1 MKQLGRYELTRLI
14 GQGGMGAVY
23 EARDP
28 RIGRRVV
35 IKTIPLPS
43 TQDVHGGRLRQE
55 SEAGFAAMLTHPN
68 IVSIYDAGEA
78 ENTSFIVMEYVTGGT
93 LESLLS
99 ATDRS
104 GWINLVPV
112 LLPCARA
119 LDYAHS
125 RGVVHGDVKP
135 SNIMVDDQGTPKIL
149 DFGLARLAYHA
160 ANTRPGTIVGT
171 PYYLPPETVQGQPS
185 GPASDQYSLAVIV
198 YRMVTGVFP
207 FVGSGTQLFYK
218 SVRESP
224 ERPDK
229 LNSRLPPAVARA
241 IERALSKD
249 PTDRFPTC
257 VEFLSIV
264 LSQLGPHPSTYALKD
279 FSSLLESI
287 VDDSADAWESSSGC
301 DRRLVSET
309 AAAAA
314 KIASQSRES
323 SNSLKSFF
331 ATFTNLWSRVAR
343 KSKPSATPLESDS
356 MPAQEQDESL
366 ASATLT
372 QNVLDANMFP
382 DELARLQVGE
392 LIEFARQETFERVV
406 ALEGKWLPGFEGA
419 EAPLLVFREAA
430 RYLLA
435 AKNASSAYIAVEHLT
450 RAETLMASA
459 SARLVQDRSPI
470 AGQLPEAFK
479 VWTRLTRAKLEEAR
493 LRLACELPNPFRAG
507 QPLRPDQGLQVFRGR
522 EEIVRQIE
530 SILTDAHSGSIALL
544 GPRRC
549 GKTSLLQ
556 MLPILLPD
564 CVCIFF
570 DLQDNPVD
578 SPQAF
583 FEALDRQS
591 SEQARR
597 DRRIRLPALQNGSTF
612 SCAMEW
618 FQALDKIEGDFRI
631 LLCLDEFERMEEL
644 FPGNRQ
650 DLLQL
655 MGLFRATIQHR
666 KKLRLLVS
674 GVAPFDELGQIWND
688 HFINLRQ
695 VRVGH
700 LDRPTALD
708 LLMRPSSDFPSD
720 AVPESVASCVFER
733 TGGQPYLLQLYGS
746 LLIAHLNAE
755 GKRQAVTEDV
765 RPIEEDVMSQGA
777 YYFRHAYEAAPAQAR
792 AALEALA
799 VGRKPEI
806 DTPTR
811 QWLARRGLVA
821 ENGHLSIPVLGT
833 FMKEELGLASRDT
846 VPP

>member
-35 IKTIPLPS
+35 VKTFPLPS
-43 TQDVHGGRLRQE
+43 TQDVDGERLRQE
-55 SEAGFAAMLTHPN
+55 SEAGFAAMLNHPN
-68 IVSIYDAGEA
+68 IVAIYDAGEA
-78 ENTSFIVMEYVTGGT
+78 ENTAFIVMEYLTGGT

-99 ATDRS
+99 TTARS
-104 GWINLVPV
+104 EWINLVPV
-112 LLPCARA
+112 LMPCARA

-135 SNIMVDDQGTPKIL
+135 NNIMVDEHGTPKIL

-160 ANTRPGTIVGT
+160 PNIRSGTVMGT

-198 YRMVTGVFP
+198 YRMVTGAFP
-207 FVGSGTQLFYK
+207 FVGSGAQLFYK

-224 ERPDK
+224 EPPDK
-229 LNSRLPPAVARA
+229 LNSRLPAAVARA
-241 IERALSKD
+241 IERALSKNQA
-249 PTDRFPTC
+249 DRFPTC
-257 VEFLSIV
+257 AEFLSTV

-279 FSSLLESI
+279 FTSDFESI
-287 VDDSADAWESSSGC
+287 IDSTSASARSPDLKRVLTPEFSAVEIGKQPRGSLNPLK
-301 DRRLVSET
+301 RLFGT
-309 AAAAA
+309 
-314 KIASQSRES
+314 
-323 SNSLKSFF
+323 L
-331 ATFTNLWSRVAR
+331 TGLWSRSAR
-343 KSKPSATPLESDS
+343 KSKRSTTTLDSDW
-356 MPAQEQDESL
+356 MPPEQDESL
-366 ASATLT
+366 AGATLL
-372 QNVLDANMFP
+372 QNVLDPNMVP
-382 DELARLQVGE
+382 DELARRQVAE

-406 ALEGKWLPGFEGA
+406 ALEGNWLPGIEGA
-419 EAPLLVFREAA
+419 EPPLLAFREGA

-435 AKNASSAYIAVEHLT
+435 AKNASSAHIAVEHLT
-450 RAETLMASA
+450 RAEILMSSA
-459 SARLVQDRSPI
+459 SAQLAQDRSPI
-470 AGQLPEAFK
+470 ARQLPEAFRI
-479 VWTRLTRAKLEEAR
+479 WTRLVRAKLEEAR
-493 LRLACELPNPFRAG
+493 ARLACELPNPFRAG
-507 QPLRPDQGLQVFRGR
+507 QPLRPDQGRNVFRGR
-522 EEIVRQIE
+522 AEIVRRLE
-530 SILTDAHSGSIALL
+530 SILTDGHSGSIALL

-556 MLPILLPD
+556 MLPVLLPD
-564 CVCIFF
+564 CLCVFF

-583 FEALDRQS
+583 FEALYRQS

-597 DRRIRLPALQNGSTF
+597 DRRIRLPALKNGGTF
-612 SCAMEW
+612 ASAMEW

-631 LLCLDEFERMEEL
+631 LLCLDEFERLEEL

-700 LDRPTALD
+700 LDRSTALE
-708 LLMRPSSDFPSD
+708 LLMQPESDFPSD
-720 AVPESVASCVFER
+720 AVPENVASHVFER

-746 LLIAHLNAE
+746 LLISHLNAK
-755 GKRQAVTEDV
+755 GNRHAVMEDIP
-765 RPIEEDVMSQGA
+765 PIEEDVKSQGA

-792 AALEALA
+792 LALEELA
-799 VGRKPEI
+799 VGQKPEI
-806 DTPTR
+806 AQPTW

-821 ENGHLSIPVLGT
+821 EDGRLLIPVLGT
-833 FMKEELGLASRDT
+833 FMREELGLA
-846 VPP
+846 